1 MTNSPQKQESAAQ
14 FINRFLDW
22 MCNKCSKGIL
32 YRGLTDEDWE
42 MSSSF
47 YRRLYNSDCIKKD
60 AQAHAETYQIYID
73 VHERLIRSAKKWYT
87 IKDGVPSDLE
97 ILADLQYH
105 GAATGLLA
113 FTRNPLVALWF
124 ACQDARNT
132 KTDGKVVAIDSSDD
146 NLYHVITL
154 ENVGKEL
161 NELFNGNQ
169 LWKWN
174 VPKSNHRIVAQ
185 NLEFVFG
192 KHSVETNNTFFISS
206 DIKKSLLDELKTYD
220 ISEEYLFPDI
230 HGYSQIYR
238 AV

>member
-1 MTNSPQKQESAAQ
+1 MTNSSQKQESAAQ
-14 FINRFLDW
+14 CLNRFREW
-22 MCNKCSKGIL
+22 VSNQGTHGIL
-32 YRGLTDEDWE
+32 YRGLTNEDWE
-42 MSSSF
+42 ISSSF

-60 AQAHAETYQIYID
+60 AHAHAETYQIYID
-73 VHERLIRSAKKWYT
+73 VHERLIRSAKKWYD

-113 FTRNPLVALWF
+113 FTRNSLVALWF

-132 KTDGKVVAIDSSDD
+132 KTDGKVVAIDSGDA
-146 NLYHVITL
+146 NLYHVITP

-161 NELFNGNQ
+161 NELLNGNQ

-185 NLEFVFG
+185 HLEFVFG

-206 DIKKSLLDELKTYD
+206 DIKKSILDELKMFD
-220 ISEEYLFPDI
+220 LSEEYLFPDI